1 MVKAIYFDY
10 EGATIYR
17 MTPIGDRLRKLR
29 KTLGLN
35 QGAVADHVGASAHHH
50 QRPTGGATSG
60 RTRRQVITGDPSLRA

>member
-35 QGAVADHVGASAHHH
+35 QGAVADHVGVTQATVDAAMTP
-50 QRPTGGATSG
+50 RPPCVAE
-60 RTRRQVITGDPSLRA
+60 